1 MRNGPALILALMM
14 MFSLSACG
22 NNSHQNTPST
32 MPGTGQPSEPNAE
45 QTPIPGENTELGKD
59 PENERE
65 NGDMPEPDAGSDI
78 LIVYFSRAGN
88 SYGTEDVDA
97 VTSASLAIP
106 GNTAVIANMVEEAI
120 GGDLFQIITVDP
132 YPKDY
137 RETTDV
143 ARVELD
149 EDARPELSTHVEN
162 MDAYDIVVLGYPN
175 WWGTVPMAVYTFLEE
190 YDFSGKTIVPYCTHQ
205 GSGLG
210 RSATDIKTLCPDSTI
225 LDGLAV
231 SGSRVSNA
239 QSDVNK
245 WLSDLG
251 LVE

>member
-1 MRNGPALILALMM
+1 MRKSLALILALMI

-22 NNSHQNTPST
+22 NNNPQNTPSPT
-32 MPGTGQPSEPNAE
+32 PGAQQPSEPDAG
-45 QTPIPGENTELGKD
+45 QTPIPGENRELGKN
-59 PENERE
+59 PENETE
-65 NGDMPEPDAGSDI
+65 NGDMPEPDAESNI

-97 VTSASLAIP
+97 VSSASLAIP
-106 GNTAVIANMVEEAI
+106 GDTSVIANMVQGTI
-120 GGDLFQIITVDP
+120 GGELFQIITVDP

-149 EDARPELSTHVEN
+149 EDARPELSAHVED

-175 WWGTVPMAVYTFLEE
+175 WWGTIPMAVYTFLEE

-210 RSATDIKTLCPDSTI
+210 RSVTDIKTLCPDSTI

-231 SGSRVSNA
+231 SGSHVSNA
-239 QSDVNK
+239 QSDVDK

-251 LVE
+251 LTD